1 MWDVHWRIGGSA
13 GTQLQGDACL
23 KQPFVSHG
31 ANSTCFG
38 AFLLLHITPTASVYM
53 ENNWGWVAD
62 HELDMN
68 PYIGQQIDIYNGR
81 GVLIESTLG
90 VWLVGTAFEH
100 SQLYNYQISN
110 AENVYM
116 GAIQSET
123 A

>member
-1 MWDVHWRIGGSA
+1 
-13 GTQLQGDACL
+13 L

-38 AFLLLHITPTASVYM
+38 AFLLLHITSTASVYM

-90 VWLVGTAFEH
+90 VWLVGTSFEH
-100 SQLYNYQISN
+100 SQLYNYQVSN
-110 AENVYM
+110 AENVYL